1 MELIMNI
8 EKTLQGK
15 VAVVTGAGNG
25 IGRATAKAMALAGAH
40 VCVSDT
46 LIEDGAR
53 TVLEITEAGGR
64 AIFVEA
70 DISNEVQV
78 QKVIAETVAAFGGLD
93 ILVNNAGIGGGQK
106 RLHEVETEEFSRVVN
121 VNLIGSFFM
130 TKYAIPHFLKA
141 GDGRI
146 INIASTYGLI
156 GAPKASAYCA
166 TKGAIINLTRQLAV
180 DYGPDNIRVNAI
192 CPGYI
197 DTSLGRR
204 GPSMSQED
212 FKAATDRREKAAAM
226 QPLGRQA
233 QPIEVANVAVFL
245 ASDGASF
252 MTGSIVTVDGGCV
265 TTFNY
270 GEASN

>member
-1 MELIMNI
+1 MELRMPVAQVL
-8 EKTLQGK
+8 EGKT
-15 VAVVTGAGNG
+15 AIVTGAGNG
-25 IGRATAKAMALAGAH
+25 IGRATAKAMAAAGAQ

-46 LIEDGAR
+46 LVEDGLR
-53 TVLEITEAGGR
+53 TVSEITDAGGK
-64 AIFVEA
+64 AIFVQA
-70 DISNEVQV
+70 DISSEEQV
-78 QKVIAETVAAFGGLD
+78 QKVVNETVSAFGGLD
-93 ILVNNAGIGGGQK
+93 ILVNNAGIGGGMK
-106 RLHEVETEEFSRVVN
+106 RLHEVNTEEFSRVVD
-121 VNLIGSFFM
+121 VNLIGTFFM
-130 TKYAIPHFLKA
+130 TKYAIPHFLKS

-146 INIASTYGLI
+146 VNIASTYGLI
-156 GAPKASAYCA
+156 GAPKAAAYCA

-180 DYGPDNIRVNAI
+180 DYGPDHIRVNAI

-204 GPSMSQED
+204 GPTMSEAD
-212 FKAATDRREKAAAM
+212 FTSATARREKAAAM

-233 QPIEVANVAVFL
+233 QPEEVANVALFL

>member
-1 MELIMNI
+1 MELTMSSAQVL
-8 EKTLQGK
+8 EGK
-15 VAVVTGAGNG
+15 IAIVTGSGNG
-25 IGRATAKAMALAGAH
+25 IGRATAKAMAAAGAR

-46 LIEDGAR
+46 LIEDGLR
-53 TVLEITEAGGR
+53 TVSEITEAGGQ
-64 AIFVEA
+64 AIFVQA
-70 DISNEVQV
+70 DIANEEQV
-78 QKVIAETVAAFGGLD
+78 QKVVNETISAFGGLD
-93 ILVNNAGIGGGQK
+93 ILVNNAGIGGAMK
-106 RLHEVETEEFSRVVN
+106 RLHEVSTEEFSRVVD
-121 VNLIGSFFM
+121 VNILGTFFM
-130 TKYAIPHFLKA
+130 TKYALPHFLKS

-146 INIASTYGLI
+146 VNIASTYGLI
-156 GAPKASAYCA
+156 GAPKAGAYCA
-166 TKGAIINLTRQLAV
+166 TKGAIINFTRQLAV

-204 GPSMSQED
+204 GPTMSEAD
-212 FKAATDRREKAAAM
+212 FTAATARREKAAAM

-233 QPIEVANVAVFL
+233 QPEEVANVALFL